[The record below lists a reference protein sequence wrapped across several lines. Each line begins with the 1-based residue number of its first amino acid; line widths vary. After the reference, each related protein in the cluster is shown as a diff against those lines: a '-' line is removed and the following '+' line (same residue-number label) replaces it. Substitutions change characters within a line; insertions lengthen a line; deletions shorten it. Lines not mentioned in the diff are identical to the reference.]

1 MQESDD
7 LRDGFAWLV
16 ALWKFQ
22 EVARHANGI
31 YTSQF
36 GVRNNFKMS
45 QINQKRKLVI
55 IIISATA
62 LMYYTI
68 FANNNGNKK
77 ETTFMAKIMVT

>member
-1 MQESDD
+1 MEESDD

-22 EVARHANGI
+22 EVARHANAI

-45 QINQKRKLVI
+45 QINQKRKLV

>member
-1 MQESDD
+1 MEESDD

-55 IIISATA
+55 IISATA

>member
-55 IIISATA
+55 IISATA

-77 ETTFMAKIMVT
+77 ETTFKAKIMVT